1 MFVQLVPI
9 CYQHWESFCDPGQFM
24 RLPHHI
30 YWRQLRLRT
39 GYWVVSHRCWHLS
52 SCIFC
57 WRQSPMCWSPICSAP
72 PMASTHRA
80 GSAGLRG
87 ARRSEIWIPACRQ
100 GGPWWSGMNIL
111 QRLLDCC
118 YMEAAQEILRCSEIE
133 HCCNTKFV
141 CRRQVHI
148 FSNRR
153 SRFIPSASL
162 SIFSPN
168 VEFDFFFEAFHL
180 VLQLWAWARHNSHLS
195 PRLAQNW
202 QIRRVVIK
210 SRTKQAEKQ
219 RNMAQK
225 SRTDL
230 KTKTG

>member
-1 MFVQLVPI
+1 M
-9 CYQHWESFCDPGQFM
+9 
-24 RLPHHI
+24 LPTLRILLWPRPVLWGSLII
-30 YWRQLRLRT
+30 YIDANCVYERVTELWATDVDTSRRAFFAEGRARCVGALFAPHLPWRQHIGQAQL
-39 GYWVVSHRCWHLS
+39 GWEA
-52 SCIFC
+52 
-57 WRQSPMCWSPICSAP
+57 QE
-72 PMASTHRA
+72 
-80 GSAGLRG
+80 G
-87 ARRSEIWIPACRQ
+87 ARFEYQLASRQ

-148 FSNRR
+148 FSDRGY
-153 SRFIPSASL
+153 RFIPSASL

-195 PRLAQNW
+195 PRLAQDW

-210 SRTKQAEKQ
+210 SRTRQAEKP
-219 RNMAQK
+219 RNPGQI
-225 SRTDL
+225 
-230 KTKTG
+230 